1 MSAYQAAR
9 TPRKLPVLVALAV
22 VLLGASGKKETPP
35 PAKPPVEVS
44 VVTVEPRDTPAVF
57 EYVAQ
62 TQSSRH
68 VNIQARV
75 NGFLEKR
82 VYTEGS
88 IVKAGQVLFLMDMKP
103 FQPYTVLSFD
113 AQGKTAVYAKHDK
126 A

>member
-1 MSAYQAAR
+1 MSV
-9 TPRKLPVLVALAV
+9 PKPVSRAIVPLAV
-22 VLLGASGKKETPP
+22 LGVALLGACGKKETPP
-35 PAKPPVEVS
+35 PAKPPVDVS

-62 TQSSRH
+62 TQSSRQ

-75 NGFLEKR
+75 SGFLEKR

-103 FQPYTVLSFD
+103 F
-113 AQGKTAVYAKHDK
+113 TAKEA
-126 A
+126 